1 MKQYKRSIKK
11 DFIKRRSFI
20 KHEIRK
26 LLLKSIL
33 QDHNTSKLVKSLA
46 AYKLAHFK
54 LYSSVSRQNN
64 NICLKTG
71 RYKGILK
78 HTYFSRHYIKKLGKS
93 NNLQNFKIASW

>member
-11 DFIKRRSFI
+11 DFIKKKCFI

-26 LLLKSIL
+26 IILKSII
-33 QDHNTSKLVKSLA
+33 QDRNTNTLNKSLA
-46 AYKLAHFK
+46 VYKISCFK
-54 LYSSVSRQNN
+54 PYASISRQNN

-78 HTYFSRHYIKKLGKS
+78 NTFFSRHSVKKLGKS
-93 NNLQNFKIASW
+93 NMLQNFKIASW